1 MEKTIFSELNETDA
15 IKLTEALSECLN
27 ALKHSHDQ
35 IESDRESIIRLD
47 AETQAYLTELNRV
60 LNHVETAF

>member
-1 MEKTIFSELNETDA
+1 MEKTILSELNETDV

-27 ALKHSHDQ
+27 ALKRSHDQ

-60 LNHVETAF
+60 LTHVETAF